1 MAEEKEMNWYGEN
14 RRTNEMHE
22 DRLSIGG

>member
-22 DRLSIGG
+22 DRLNIVS